1 MINSRFI
8 SFEGGEGS
16 GKSTQIKLLAKKL
29 SKKRKVIITREPGG
43 TKEAEKIR
51 NLIVRGKDQKWSGSV
66 ETMLIFA
73 ARKDHV
79 DKVILPNL
87 KKGYWVLCDRYID
100 STMAYQ
106 GYGKKVDIKLIDS
119 LNKVLIKNLVP
130 SITFLL
136 DIDPKTGLARSKR
149 KGNNE
154 IRYENM
160 HINFHRKVRIS
171 FMKIA
176 KINKNRIKI
185 IDAGQE
191 KDKISEDIWKILER
205 TKRI

>member
-43 TKEAEKIR
+43 TKESEKIR
-51 NLIVRGKDQKWSGSV
+51 NLIVKDKNQKWSGTV
-66 ETMLIFA
+66 ETMLLFA
-73 ARKDHV
+73 ARKDHI
-79 DKVILPNL
+79 DKVIMPNL

-106 GYGKKVDIKLIDS
+106 GYGKKVDLKLINS
-119 LNKVLIKNLVP
+119 LNKILINNLVP

-136 DIDPKTGLARSKR
+136 DIDPKKGLARSKR
-149 KGNNE
+149 KGNNDL
-154 IRYENM
+154 RYENM
-160 HINFHRKVRIS
+160 HISFHRKVRTS
-171 FMKIA
+171 FLKIA
-176 KINKNRIKI
+176 KTNKSRIKI
-185 IDAGQE
+185 IDAGQD
-191 KDKISEDIWKILER
+191 KNKISENIWKILLKS
-205 TKRI
+205 KRI